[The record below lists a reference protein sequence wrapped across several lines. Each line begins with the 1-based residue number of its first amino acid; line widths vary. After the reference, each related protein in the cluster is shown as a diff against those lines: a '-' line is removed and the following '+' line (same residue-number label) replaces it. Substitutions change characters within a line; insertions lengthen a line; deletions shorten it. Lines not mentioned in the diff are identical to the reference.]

1 MSKFFNLTIKTRNK
15 YCHDKEYFRK
25 LLISPVKYLLKFL
38 VNWSKNL
45 FEQTKFQ
52 KEKLI
57 KENQEAN
64 RKSIELKQKKK
75 QDEKDLEIKLLQY
88 LNEKEKKEE
97 MDTMEKKLFLN

>member
-1 MSKFFNLTIKTRNK
+1 MVIIDQIKEREIGRNK
-15 YCHDKEYFRK
+15 QKEELEKEKQKMLNY
-25 LLISPVKYLLKFL
+25 VKSIE
-38 VNWSKNL
+38 NSDKNL

>member
-1 MSKFFNLTIKTRNK
+1 MLN
-15 YCHDKEYFRK
+15 Y
-25 LLISPVKYLLKFL
+25 VKSIE
-38 VNWSKNL
+38 NSDKNL